1 MESGLIAAGR
11 IGYVVMILNV
21 LDQDKFVAT

>member
-1 MESGLIAAGR
+1 MERSLIAAGR
-11 IGYVVMILNV
+11 IGYVLLILNV